1 MMSGCSPWHYAN
13 VTSQVFQALQAKG
26 RQQGFAIPKSP
37 SGGFTVQT
45 AEMKIHFRYAWNKSS
60 SSLQLEC
67 INKPQLLSCS
77 MIKSFADR
85 IVTQCGGRP
94 L

>member
-1 MMSGCSPWHYAN
+1 MNACSPWNYAD

-26 RQQGFAIPKSP
+26 RKQGFAIPKSP

-45 AEMKIHFRYAWNKSS
+45 TGMKIHFRYTWNKSN

-67 INKPQLLSCS
+67 VAKPQLLSCS
-77 MIKSFADR
+77 MIKSIADR

-94 L
+94 I